1 MDPRVCVGS
10 PSGQS
15 PASPIMVS
23 DTPGKTSSFCSTT
36 RAHRRKTLNSVYN
49 HPAVKIP
56 EGVPMPSLGNAL
68 QELRKDRDATQSRL
82 EKLNQIISG
91 IESLKGGGAATP
103 GNATKPKRILST
115 SARRRISLAQK
126 ARWAS
131 VRKNSQPTNSQP
143 TVVAKTGAAPA
154 KRIMS
159 ASARRKIAAAQ
170 KARWA
175 KFRAQKK
182 AA

>member
-1 MDPRVCVGS
+1 
-10 PSGQS
+10 
-15 PASPIMVS
+15 
-23 DTPGKTSSFCSTT
+23 
-36 RAHRRKTLNSVYN
+36 
-49 HPAVKIP
+49 
-56 EGVPMPSLGNAL
+56 MPSLGDAL

-91 IESLKGGGAATP
+91 IESLNGAGAAATA
-103 GNATKPKRILST
+103 GKATKPKRILSA

-131 VRKNSQPTNSQP
+131 VRKKLQP
-143 TVVAKTGAAPA
+143 TVVAKTGSAPA
-154 KRIMS
+154 KRTMS

-182 AA
+182 KAA